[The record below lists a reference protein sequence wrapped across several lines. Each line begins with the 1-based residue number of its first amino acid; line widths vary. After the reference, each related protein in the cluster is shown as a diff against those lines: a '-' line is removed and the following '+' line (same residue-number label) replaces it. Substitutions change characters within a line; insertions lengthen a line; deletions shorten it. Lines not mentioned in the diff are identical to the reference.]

1 MMKPRPSSGTVP
13 YFPRSIWNAMAK
25 VHEPL
30 LGSAASLPGRQ
41 GHTKSQLQVS

>member
-1 MMKPRPSSGTVP
+1 MKASPSSEVAP
-13 YFPRSIWNAMAK
+13 WLPRSIWNAMAK

-30 LGSAASLPGRQ
+30 LGFTAIWPGRH